1 MRWRQS
7 KESQNVQDYRGQR
20 TGGGGG
26 GMKIGLGTVVIGVIA
41 YFLGGPQAVMQVLSG
56 AGSTAPT
63 SEAPIDPG
71 APTDEG
77 GSFVAHVLG
86 DTEETW
92 TAIFAQ
98 SGRQYPQPLLALFG
112 EGINTGC
119 GPATSAA
126 GPFYCPAD
134 NKVYIDLAFFNQ
146 LETEFAAEGDFAKA
160 YVIAHE
166 VGHHVQ
172 TVTGIADKV
181 RAGQQNARSQEEA
194 NAWQV
199 KMELQADCYAG
210 IWAHYA
216 DRSRQLVEAGD
227 INEALTAASAVGDDT
242 IQRRVQGHVNQES
255 FTHGSGAQRQ
265 EWFRR
270 GYGSGQVA
278 DCDTFK

>member
-7 KESQNVQDYRGQR
+7 RESQNVEDYRGRR

-26 GMKIGLGTVVIGVIA
+26 LKIGLGTVIIGVIA

-56 AGSTAPT
+56 AGSSAPT
-63 SEAPIDPG
+63 SEEPVEPG
-71 APTDEG
+71 APADES
-77 GSFVAHVLG
+77 GSFVSHVLG

-92 TAIFAQ
+92 TALFSAA
-98 SGRQYPQPLLALFG
+98 GREYPPPHLALFDQA
-112 EGINTGC
+112 INTGC
-119 GPATSAA
+119 GQASSAV
-126 GPFYCPAD
+126 GPFYCPVD
-134 NKVYIDLAFFNQ
+134 QKVYIDLAFFHQ
-146 LETEFAAEGDFAKA
+146 LETEFAAQGDFAKA

-172 TVTGIADKV
+172 TITGIADKV
-181 RAGQQNARSQEEA
+181 HAAQQSARSQEEA

-216 DRSRQLVEAGD
+216 DRTRQLVEQGD
-227 INEALTAASAVGDDT
+227 IDEALNAASAVGDDT
-242 IQRRVQGHVNQES
+242 IQRRVQGQVNQES

-265 EWFRR
+265 QWFRR
-270 GYGSGQVA
+270 GFGSGQVA
-278 DCDTFK
+278 DCDTFR

>member
-7 KESQNVQDYRGQR
+7 RQSSNVQDYRGR
-20 TGGGGG
+20 STGGGGG
-26 GMKIGLGTVVIGVIA
+26 LKIGIGTVVVGVIA
-41 YFLGGPQAVMQVLSG
+41 YFLGGPQLAMQVLSG
-56 AGSTAPT
+56 AGS
-63 SEAPIDPG
+63 G
-71 APTDEG
+71 APTAEENIDTSVPQDEAG
-77 GSFVAHVLG
+77 QFVAHVLG

-92 TAIFAQ
+92 SAIFQQAG
-98 SGRQYPQPLLALFG
+98 SNYPAPKLAIF
-112 EGINTGC
+112 ERGINTAC
-119 GPATSAA
+119 GGATAAA
-126 GPFYCPAD
+126 GPFYCPGD
-134 NKVYIDLAFFNQ
+134 QRVYIDLAFFRQ

-172 TVTGIADKV
+172 TVTGISDRV
-181 RAGQQNARSQEEA
+181 RSAQQSARSQEEA
-194 NAWQV
+194 NAYQV

-216 DRSRQLVEAGD
+216 DRTRQLVEAGD
-227 INEALTAASAVGDDT
+227 INEALGAASAVGDDT
-242 IQRRVQGHVNQES
+242 IQKRVQGHVNQDS

-270 GYGSGQVA
+270 GFGSGQVA